1 MFSWLANV
9 IDAQHL
15 INDVAEAGE
24 RISELVEA
32 SKQYSHMD
40 GSAFDV
46 VDLHRLLDSTI
57 DVLSPALGTDIT
69 VVRDYDP
76 LLPGVPCYPSEL
88 TQAFTHIVS
97 NGIDA
102 MRSGDSDGRTLTL
115 RTEMTSDAIYVEM
128 TDTGPGIDPSIC
140 DRIFEPFFTTKPVG
154 EGAGL
159 GLNIAWRIVVNRHGG
174 TLTVR
179 STPGDTRF
187 TVTLRP
193 AHVEAC

>member
-1 MFSWLANV
+1 MKPARLEAVVNTLHRMLAQDSADLVFSWLGNV

-24 RISELVEA
+24 RISELVDA

-57 DVLSPALGTDIT
+57 DVLSPALGTDIV

-76 LLPGVPCYPSEL
+76 LLPGVPCYPGEL

-102 MRSGDSDGRTLTL
+102 MRSGDSDGRALTL
-115 RTEMTSDAIYVEM
+115 RTEMTGDAIFVEM
-128 TDTGPGIDPSIC
+128 TDTGPEIDPSIC
-140 DRIFEPFFTTKPVG
+140 DRISIPFSPLNPSAREQDSASTSR
-154 EGAGL
+154 GA
-159 GLNIAWRIVVNRHGG
+159 
-174 TLTVR
+174 
-179 STPGDTRF
+179 SS
-187 TVTLRP
+187 
-193 AHVEAC
+193 